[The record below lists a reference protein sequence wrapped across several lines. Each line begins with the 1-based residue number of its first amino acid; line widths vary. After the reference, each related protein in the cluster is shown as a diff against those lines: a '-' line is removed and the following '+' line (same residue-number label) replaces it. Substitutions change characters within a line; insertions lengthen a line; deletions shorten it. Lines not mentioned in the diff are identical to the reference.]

1 MSREVYEKVTK
12 FSLSIKKKVRYF
24 LTTSWSEC
32 FFCEN
37 SFFRH
42 VHCVPPSN
50 FLKFISHV
58 FRKTISN
65 HLRTHKHSHTHRI
78 EVEIPKKPEVINENW
93 DVKISLSSSPWPPK
107 KRLFRWEKKELLS
120 ITSCL
125 AEIKCNIIAGSTFYW
140 RQSHAIGGSALSS
153 HSPRPLTPSYQNIPD
168 SSAIKGTA
176 LQQNILAPTAT
187 HRPSL
192 PMQQTT
198 PPKPF
203 TAAPPKNPE

>member
-78 EVEIPKKPEVINENW
+78 EVEIPKTKNQKSSM
-93 DVKISLSSSPWPPK
+93 KIEMRKFPFHPHHDLQKKDCSVERKKSFYRLLLVSLK
-107 KRLFRWEKKELLS
+107 
-120 ITSCL
+120 
-125 AEIKCNIIAGSTFYW
+125 
-140 RQSHAIGGSALSS
+140 
-153 HSPRPLTPSYQNIPD
+153 
-168 SSAIKGTA
+168 
-176 LQQNILAPTAT
+176 
-187 HRPSL
+187 
-192 PMQQTT
+192 
-198 PPKPF
+198 
-203 TAAPPKNPE
+203 